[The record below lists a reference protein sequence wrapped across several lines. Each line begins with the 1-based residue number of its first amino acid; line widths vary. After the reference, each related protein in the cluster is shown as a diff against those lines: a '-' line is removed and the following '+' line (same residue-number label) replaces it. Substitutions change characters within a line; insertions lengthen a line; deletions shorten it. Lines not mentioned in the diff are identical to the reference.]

1 MIRDQFDVLY
11 AEGAHYGQVMAV
23 ALHPFIMGQ
32 PHRIA
37 ALSRA
42 LQYIDGFEGVWKTT
56 GAEIASH
63 YLKSGVV
70 F

>member
-1 MIRDQFDVLY
+1 
-11 AEGAHYGQVMAV
+11 MAI

-42 LQYIDGFEGVWKTT
+42 LKYIDGFDGVWKAT

-63 YLKSGVV
+63 YLKSGVA